1 MSKKKQNKIGKNKKL
16 KRRTIGEVKNGEYLI
31 TYTRHLEKKIRIL
44 EKEKQLLDAERLR
57 LEQEISRL
65 KNEYIEKIKAPI
77 VSNNS
82 GNNFSKSLGKVDK
95 KQKESPKD
103 STTTIDYP
111 IEEEV
116 DKLQE
121 PNEILLKWYE
131 LQHIKTEQPPA
142 SNDRDYSFKI
152 IVLGKP
158 EKTAFIRRFTTGF
171 FQEDIKMTTGADFSV
186 KNVEVGGRTMT
197 LRIWD
202 FDTGERFKPLL
213 APFIKGANGAIVM
226 YDIIDAKTLKDISEV
241 IDLVNKIVGYIPI
254 FLSIPE
260 LPSKAKE
267 IVTLLKKYTFTEISN
282 EIGPKGERVFELLT
296 KKMLE
301 YEYIGLL

>member
-1 MSKKKQNKIGKNKKL
+1 MRKKKKNKIDTNNKL
-16 KRRTIGEVKNGEYLI
+16 KQRTIGEVKNGEYLI
-31 TYTRHLEKKIRIL
+31 TYTRHLEKRLRIL
-44 EKEKQLLDAERLR
+44 EKEKQLLDTERLR
-57 LEQEISRL
+57 LEQEITLL
-65 KNEYIEKIKAPI
+65 KNEDIEKRKAPI

-82 GNNFSKSLGKVDK
+82 GNSFSKILGKVDK
-95 KQKESPKD
+95 KQIESPKD
-103 STTTIDYP
+103 STTTNDYP

-116 DKLQE
+116 YTLQE

-131 LQHIKTEQPPA
+131 LQRIKTKPPPA
-142 SNDRDYSFKI
+142 SNNDGYEFKI

-171 FQEDIKMTTGADFSV
+171 FQEDIQMTIGADFSV
-186 KNVEVGGRTMT
+186 KNVEIGGITIK

-202 FDTGERFKPLL
+202 FATGERFKPLL
-213 APFIKGANGAIVM
+213 PQFIKGINGAIVM
-226 YDIIDAKTLKDISEV
+226 YDIIDAKTLKYISEV
-241 IDLVNKIVGYIPI
+241 IELVKKDVGDIPI

-267 IVTLLKKYTFTEISN
+267 IVTLMKKYTFTEISN
-282 EIGPKGERVFELLT
+282 EIGPKGERAFELLT

-301 YEYIGLL
+301 YE